1 MAETDEQTAD
11 RLLAEASGIPVRRP
25 DPLRWLWYAV
35 GGRLPRRYSGWVL
48 RDLTCRTWVVRHLL
62 RALVQV
68 APVVVVLLLVIPGTW
83 YVRAAAVLAGLLLGL
98 LYSGAYLYEIS
109 EHRARKA
116 GFPAGTA
123 RLMREHANADKR
135 RAEAERYARTWR
147 RPADEGGPPR

>member
-1 MAETDEQTAD
+1 M
-11 RLLAEASGIPVRRP
+11 
-25 DPLRWLWYAV
+25 
-35 GGRLPRRYSGWVL
+35 GGGLPRRYSGWVL
-48 RDLTCRTWVVRHLL
+48 RDLTRRTWVVRHLL

-116 GFPAGTA
+116 GFPVGTA
-123 RLMREHANADKR
+123 RLLRERANADKR

-147 RPADEGGPPR
+147 RPADEGGGPHQRQQDTTAATTCAERASCPDDAETS